1 MNLLLL
7 AQAASG
13 GPEAPSGWDH
23 FLAVLPALI
32 RGAGITVCV
41 AAAAEVIGVVI
52 GLTIALIRLHGPWP
66 LRWLV
71 IAYVDAIRGTPL
83 LVQILFLYFGVPALV
98 IELTGRP
105 FSFGISFNGHEWVQD
120 AIVAGTLACGLNSGA
135 YLSEIYRAALR
146 SIDGGQ
152 AEAARS
158 LGLGRLATFRHVV
171 APQAL
176 VRALPPMGNELIT
189 LLKDTSLLSVIAVTE
204 IVRTGQLYA
213 ARTYAVFPT
222 YLAIAATYFVLVFT
236 VSRLV
241 NLLDRRLAAG
251 TKR

>member
-1 MNLLLL
+1 MTPLL
-7 AQAASG
+7 AQAA
-13 GPEAPSGWDH
+13 EAPGGLDH
-23 FLAVLPALI
+23 FLAVLPALL

-41 AAAAEVIGVVI
+41 AAVAEAIGVVI
-52 GLTIALIRLHGPWP
+52 GLVAALGRLHGPWP
-66 LRWLV
+66 LRWAV
-71 IAYVDAIRGTPL
+71 IAYVDVVRGTPL

-98 IELTGRP
+98 YELTGRP
-105 FSFGISFNGHEWVQD
+105 FGFGVSFGGREWVQD
-120 AIVAGTLACGLNSGA
+120 AVVAGTLACGLNAGA
-135 YLSEIYRAALR
+135 YLSEVFRAALR
-146 SIDGGQ
+146 SVDPGQ
-152 AEAARS
+152 AEAARA
-158 LGLGRLATFRHVV
+158 LGLGPVAAFRHVV

-241 NLLDRRLAAG
+241 NLLDRKLAAG
-251 TKR
+251 AAR